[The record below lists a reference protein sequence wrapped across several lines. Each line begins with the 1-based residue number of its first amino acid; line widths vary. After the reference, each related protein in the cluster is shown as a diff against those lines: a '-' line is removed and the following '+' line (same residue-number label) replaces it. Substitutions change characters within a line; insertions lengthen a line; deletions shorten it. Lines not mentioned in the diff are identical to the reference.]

1 MSVVKKTPRQM
12 YLANYADSRQ
22 PRYELI
28 GGEIFAMVGASGKH
42 ILIAGNLHTA
52 LNVHLKGKKC
62 VPFME
67 SLKVYIDDSNYFYPD
82 LVVDCGYDDSLPD
95 YASQPVMVVEV
106 LSPSTRKFDLTTK
119 FEQYK
124 TLNSL
129 QEYVLIEQSAMQ
141 VSVFRRSQDWAV
153 THYFAGDGVV
163 FESVGLSLPIEEI
176 YERIVFDDK
185 THARVKI
192 L

>member
-1 MSVVKKTPRQM
+1 MSFAQKTIRQT
-12 YLANYADSRQ
+12 YLAEYADSRE

-28 GGEIFAMVGASGKH
+28 EGKIFAIVGASGKH

-67 SLKVYIDDSNYFYPD
+67 SLKVYIDDSNYFYPN
-82 LVVDCGYDDSLPD
+82 LVVDCDYDDSLPD

-119 FEQYK
+119 FEQYIK
-124 TLNSL
+124 IQSL

-141 VSVFRRSQDWAV
+141 VSVFRRNQAWAV
-153 THYFAGDGVV
+153 THYFADDVV
-163 FESVGLSLPIEEI
+163 VLESIGLHLPIEEI

-185 THARVKI
+185 TYARVRI